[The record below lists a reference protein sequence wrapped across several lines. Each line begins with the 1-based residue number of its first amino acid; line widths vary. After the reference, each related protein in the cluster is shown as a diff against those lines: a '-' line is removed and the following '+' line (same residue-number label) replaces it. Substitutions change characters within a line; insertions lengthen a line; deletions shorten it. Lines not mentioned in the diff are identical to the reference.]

1 MGGLTRFV
9 ADASAVVE
17 ALSGAGAS
25 GERARELLRRPI
37 AAPHLLDLEV
47 SSALRRAARRGDL
60 DPERAGAAILGLA
73 TLPRVRRYSH
83 LPLLP
88 RIWEL
93 RDNISTYDASYVA
106 LAEALGIPLV
116 TADRRLAR
124 AAEHYCAVV
133 LVE

>member
-1 MGGLTRFV
+1 MGGLTRYV

-17 ALSGAGAS
+17 ALSAAGAS
-25 GERARELLRRPI
+25 GERARELLRRPV

-47 SSALRRAARRGDL
+47 SSALRRAVWQGNLGPDQAR
-60 DPERAGAAILGLA
+60 AAILGLA
-73 TLPRVRRYSH
+73 S
-83 LPLLP
+83 LP
-88 RIWEL
+88 RIRRYAHAPLLERVWEL

-124 AAEHYCAVV
+124 AAEPYCAVV
-133 LVE
+133 FVE

>member
-1 MGGLTRFV
+1 MGGLTGIV

-17 ALSGAGAS
+17 ALSGASAS
-25 GERARELLRRPI
+25 GVRARELLRQPVS
-37 AAPHLLDLEV
+37 APHLLDLEV
-47 SSALRRAARRGDL
+47 ASALRRATRRGELSGEDA
-60 DPERAGAAILGLA
+60 RAALIGLA
-73 TLPRVRRYSH
+73 SLPGLRRYAH
-83 LPLLP
+83 GRLLP

-124 AAEHYCAVV
+124 AAEPFCAVV
-133 LVE
+133 LVD

>member
-1 MGGLTRFV
+1 MGGLTRYV

-25 GERARELLRRPI
+25 GDWARELLRHPI

-47 SSALRRAARRGDL
+47 SSALRRATRRGDL
-60 DPERAGAAILGLA
+60 SPELARTAILGLA
-73 TLPRVRRYSH
+73 SLPGLRRYAH
-83 LPLLP
+83 GRLLP

-124 AAEHYCAVV
+124 AAEPFCAVV
-133 LVE
+133 FIE

>member
-17 ALSGAGAS
+17 ALSGASPS
-25 GERARELLRRPI
+25 GDLVRELFRHPV

-47 SSALRRAARRGDL
+47 SSALRRASRRGEL
-60 DPERAGAAILGLA
+60 LPEQARAAILGLA
-73 TLPRVRRYSH
+73 SFPGLRRYAH
-83 LPLLP
+83 GRLLP
-88 RIWEL
+88 RIWDL
-93 RDNISTYDASYVA
+93 RDSFSTYDASYVA

-124 AAEHYCAVV
+124 AAKPYCAVV

>member
-17 ALSGAGAS
+17 ALSGASAS

-47 SSALRRAARRGDL
+47 SSALRRAVRRGDL
-60 DPERAGAAILGLA
+60 APERARAAILDLASLPGL
-73 TLPRVRRYSH
+73 RRYPH
-83 LPLLP
+83 GRLLS
-88 RIWEL
+88 RIWDL

-116 TADRRLAR
+116 TADRRLAH
-124 AAEHYCAVV
+124 AAEPYCAVI

>member
-1 MGGLTRFV
+1 VGGLTRFV

-17 ALSGAGAS
+17 ALSGGGAS
-25 GERARELLRRPI
+25 GERARELLRRPV

-47 SSALRRAARRGDL
+47 SSALRRAVRRGDVSH
-60 DPERAGAAILGLA
+60 DQARAAILGLA
-73 TLPRVRRYSH
+73 SLPGLRRYAH
-83 LPLLP
+83 GRLLP

-116 TADRRLAR
+116 TADQRLAR
-124 AAEHYCAVV
+124 AAEPYCAVV
-133 LVE
+133 LVD